1 MSVLAISSQILSQL
15 VNPENFFASAWV
27 FIAVFMA
34 IVVNIKP
41 IERVIHKKA
50 LLRDYALFV
59 VLFGLFSI
67 LGTYAGVKSPD
78 GSISNFRDVAPIIAG
93 LVAGPYVGLAVGLIG
108 GVHRFFL
115 GGISCVPC
123 SLATV
128 LMGLIAGLVYRANKG
143 QLLGLITGMALALA
157 LELFHSGLVLVL
169 IQPFSTAVNV
179 VLNTFPPMYI
189 IVPVGV
195 GISIIILKLKD
206 DIEQLKRR
214 ITPEKDTS

>member
-1 MSVLAISSQILSQL
+1 MSVIAISNQMLSEW

-27 FIAVFMA
+27 FIAIFMA

-67 LGTYAGVKSPD
+67 LGTYAGVKGPD
-78 GSISNFRDVAPIIAG
+78 GSISNFRDVAPIVAG

-128 LMGLIAGLVYRANKG
+128 LIGLIAGLVYRANRG

-157 LELFHSGLVLVL
+157 LELFHTGLALVL
-169 IQPFSTAVNV
+169 IQPFSAAVNV
-179 VLNTFPPMYI
+179 VLNTFPPMII

-206 DIEQLKRR
+206 DLEQLKRR
-214 ITPEKDTS
+214 ITAE